1 MQIHLKYTNTI
12 FCLVA
17 CTKKLSKVTI
27 LFDLIILLLIWIQ
40 GVRTNYTKNLTTDEE
55 KVGGKDLVG
64 LGVTLRC
71 LARLSPN
78 LVISLPVTLR
88 SIYFKKAI
96 INIGLVRFPPPPQQ

>member
-1 MQIHLKYTNTI
+1 MQIHLKYTNKI

-71 LARLSPN
+71 LARLSQPRYKSSGDFE
-78 LVISLPVTLR
+78 V
-88 SIYFKKAI
+88 
-96 INIGLVRFPPPPQQ
+96 NIFQKSNN

>member
-40 GVRTNYTKNLTTDEE
+40 GVRTNDTKNLTPDEE

-71 LARLSPN
+71 LARLSQPRYKSSGDFE
-78 LVISLPVTLR
+78 V
-88 SIYFKKAI
+88 
-96 INIGLVRFPPPPQQ
+96 NIFQKSNN